1 MQPIIQEMGGNPN
14 VGKVSNEQRQLQQA
28 QLQMQQMAQ
37 QMEQMRQQL
46 MESQR
51 PVARTYTFDQI
62 QILLSCETINHV
74 LAEFDLSDPKAIRL
88 RMAREYLLHL
98 GDLKEFLPQQQQ
110 SQQQQ
115 EEYPEQEDELDNPFM
130 DGDLAGGESDEG
142 ELPAVERSSSEDIE
156 EINKKMAS
164 LKQEEAARAAEK
176 GKTGIEKIKD
186 FISKKNNPEVKPDIS
201 NQSESMG

>member
-1 MQPIIQEMGGNPN
+1 MQPTIQEMGNPN

-37 QMEQMRQQL
+37 QMAAMQQQL
-46 MESQR
+46 MDSQR
-51 PVARTYTFDQI
+51 PVSRTYTFDQI

-98 GDLKEFLPQQQQ
+98 GDLKEFLPAQQQQ
-110 SQQQQ
+110 AGQ
-115 EEYPEQEDELDNPFM
+115 EPYPEQEDENDNPFM